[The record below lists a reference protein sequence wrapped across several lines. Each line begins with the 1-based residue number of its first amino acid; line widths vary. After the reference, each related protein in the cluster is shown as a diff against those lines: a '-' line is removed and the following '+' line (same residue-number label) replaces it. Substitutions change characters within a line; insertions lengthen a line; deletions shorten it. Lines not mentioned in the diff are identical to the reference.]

1 MIGAE
6 ARIAEGYHAFKAGDL
21 DRVEQLLSGI
31 PHPRAEALLA
41 MIAQQRASADVRSD
55 PIQPAN

>member
-6 ARIAEGYHAFKAGDL
+6 ARIAEGYHAFKSGDL
-21 DRVEQLLSGI
+21 DRAERLLSDI

-41 MIAQQRASADVRSD
+41 MIAQQRASA
-55 PIQPAN
+55 QN